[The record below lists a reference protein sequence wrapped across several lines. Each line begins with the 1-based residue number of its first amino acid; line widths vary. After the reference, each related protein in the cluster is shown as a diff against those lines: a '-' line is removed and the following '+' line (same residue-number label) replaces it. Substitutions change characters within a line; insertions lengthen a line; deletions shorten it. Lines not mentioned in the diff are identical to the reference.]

1 MKKYDS
7 YKDSGIEWIGEM
19 PEHWEVK
26 SFRYLFSF
34 SRGLGI
40 TKADLLQEGIPCISY
55 GEIHSMYGFSVNPEI
70 QKLKCV
76 EEAYLDTA
84 DKSLLTRGDFI
95 FADTSEDI
103 KGSGNF
109 SVLDSDIPTFAGYHT
124 IIARLLNGSYFKF
137 LAYYFDSKE
146 YRSQIQ
152 DSVSGVKV
160 FSITQEIL
168 KNTKVILPTI
178 LEQQSIASF
187 LDRKTAEIDELIA
200 DKKRLLEL
208 YEEEKTAIINQAVT
222 KGLDPNVS
230 MKDSGIEWLGEIP
243 EHWEVKKLKYII
255 LNKLMYGA
263 NESAEEENKDNPRY
277 IRITDIGND
286 GKLIDE
292 TFKSLPPEK
301 AEDFLLT
308 EGDILFARSGAT
320 VGKTYHFKNY
330 NGKACFAG
338 YLIKAS
344 SNKDIISSDFLY
356 LFTKSGAYE
365 SWKGSIFNQAT
376 IQNIGADK
384 YAYLDVPLP
393 PLNEQQSIV
402 HYIESEC
409 SKIDFKKARTEE
421 LIELLTEYRTTL
433 ISEAVTGKI
442 KITED

>member
-40 TKADLLQEGIPCISY
+40 KKADLLQEGIPCISY

-178 LEQQSIASF
+178 LEQQSIANF
-187 LDRKTAEIDELIA
+187 LDRKTSEIDDIIA

-222 KGLDPNVS
+222 KGLDPNAP

-243 EHWEVKKLKYII
+243 EHWEVKRLKYVASINDEVLTEKTEEDFEIEYVEISGVKSGIGIVETSTYRFKEAPSRARRIVRDGDVLVSTVRTYLKSIAKVDNPPENLIASTGFAVVRPNNINSDYTGFLFYSEPLIGEII
-255 LNKLMYGA
+255 SLSTGVSYPAINASQIGDIKIPIPPNNEQIGIAEFIENYVFNLNKQ
-263 NESAEEENKDNPRY
+263 K
-277 IRITDIGND
+277 
-286 GKLIDE
+286 
-292 TFKSLPPEK
+292 EK
-301 AEDFLLT
+301 T
-308 EGDILFARSGAT
+308 E
-320 VGKTYHFKNY
+320 K
-330 NGKACFAG
+330 
-338 YLIKAS
+338 
-344 SNKDIISSDFLY
+344 
-356 LFTKSGAYE
+356 
-365 SWKGSIFNQAT
+365 
-376 IQNIGADK
+376 
-384 YAYLDVPLP
+384 
-393 PLNEQQSIV
+393 
-402 HYIESEC
+402 
-409 SKIDFKKARTEE
+409 
-421 LIELLTEYRTTL
+421 LIELLTEYRTAL
-433 ISEAVTGKI
+433 ISEVVTGKI
-442 KITED
+442 KVTE